1 MEIKKNLEDIQS
13 RISRAAARSGRN
25 VSEITLLAVSKT
37 VDIDTVRYAYDL
49 GLRYFGENRPQ
60 ELKRKQE
67 DLPEAHWHMIGRLQ
81 TNKVKDV
88 VGRAELIHSLDR
100 WNLAEALDKRGQV
113 LGIEVPALL
122 EINIYGEEQKA
133 GITKDDVEAFLD
145 SAGQWKALKIYGF
158 MTMAPFFDDEELC
171 RPVFRELAQ
180 INKKFEGK
188 QYKNVQCKYLSMGM
202 SGDFEVAIE
211 EGANIVRIGSAIFQ
225 E

>member
-1 MEIKKNLEDIQS
+1 MPD
-13 RISRAAARSGRN
+13 
-25 VSEITLLAVSKT
+25 
-37 VDIDTVRYAYDL
+37 
-49 GLRYFGENRPQ
+49 
-60 ELKRKQE
+60 
-67 DLPEAHWHMIGRLQ
+67 AHWHMIGRLQ

-133 GITKDDVEAFLD
+133 GIAPDDVETFLD
-145 SAGQWKALKIYGF
+145 SAGQWKALKVYGF

-171 RPVFRELAQ
+171 RPVFRELTQ
-180 INKKFEGK
+180 INKKFEVK

-202 SGDFEVAIE
+202 SGDFEAAIE